1 MDQETITLIRYLIII
16 VFVLFAF
23 FLLIISTF
31 LWVKIYKKINKIF
44 THADN
49 AKNGINDVVKSVN
62 NSKNLFKDSSPYK
75 SFAGALGFGAVLIGF
90 SRLFKK

>member
-1 MDQETITLIRYLIII
+1 MEQDTVTLIRDLVII

-23 FLLIISTF
+23 FFLLISTY
-31 LWVKIYKKINKIF
+31 LWVKIYKKMNKIF

-49 AKNGINDVVKSVN
+49 AKNGISDVVETVN
-62 NSKNLFKDSSPYK
+62 NSKNLFKDSS
-75 SFAGALGFGAVLIGF
+75 SFKPVAGALGFGAILLGF